1 MGSTPLTGGFTPR
14 PLRWPTKMPKM
25 KKGKTVENENAALL
39 KNAEIRNSVL
49 VKINENVVFWIFWV
63 IKVVF
68 SNF

>member
-1 MGSTPLTGGFTPR
+1 
-14 PLRWPTKMPKM
+14 MPKM
-25 KKGKTVENENAALL
+25 IKGKTVENENAALL

-68 SNF
+68 SNFLNNERLYVQHT